1 MPSVQ
6 APAKVFVSG
15 VNGYVTIWVVQNL
28 LSKGYSVHGTV
39 HSVEKSEHLK
49 KLFANFGDKH
59 EVIVISDI
67 MKVSP
72 ASTYMIR
79 PLEQQ
84 AHRKELL
91 TRL

>member
-6 APAKVFVSG
+6 APAKVLVSG
-15 VNGYVTIWVVQNL
+15 TNGYVAIWVVQNL
-28 LSKGYSVHGTV
+28 LSKGYSVCGTV
-39 HSVEKSEHLK
+39 RSAEKDEHLK
-49 KLFANFGDKH
+49 KLFTNFGDKH
-59 EVIVISDI
+59 EVIIVSDI
-67 MKVSP
+67 TKVSP

-84 AHRKELL
+84 AHRKKLL